1 MAAFVPA
8 ASVVAPAVRED
19 VPEIVME
26 SVLAAAMDVRG
37 TVPEIAGAVPDVPEA
52 VLVLA
57 AVVPVPVRE
66 PAKTAV
72 QQAVPALVPV
82 PVQAVPEPV
91 RAAVRQTV
99 RDSATTPAPP
109 TVKQRSSLTLGT
121 TSPSD
126 RYESEKSTLGNTL
139 LRKTRWITSIAAEEK
154 RSRAD
159 S

>member
-8 ASVVAPAVRED
+8 ASVVAPAVQAD

-37 TVPEIAGAVPDVPEA
+37 TVPEIAGAVPEA

-57 AVVPVPVRE
+57 AVVPVPARE

-72 QQAVPALVPV
+72 QQAAPALVPV
-82 PVQAVPEPV
+82 PVQAVLEPV

-109 TVKQRSSLTLGT
+109 TVKQKSSLTLGT

-126 RYESEKSTLGNTL
+126 TLSWPWIIPSL
-139 LRKTRWITSIAAEEK
+139 KTRWITSIAAEEK

>member
-19 VPEIVME
+19 VPEIGME

-37 TVPEIAGAVPDVPEA
+37 TVPEIAGDVPDVPEA

-72 QQAVPALVPV
+72 QQAAPALVPV

-109 TVKQRSSLTLGT
+109 TVKQKSSLTLGT

-126 RYESEKSTLGNTL
+126 TLSWPWITPSL
-139 LRKTRWITSIAAEEK
+139 KTRWITSIAAEEK

>member
-8 ASVVAPAVRED
+8 ASVVAPAVRAD

-37 TVPEIAGAVPDVPEA
+37 TVPEIAGAVPDVPEV

-57 AVVPVPVRE
+57 AVVPVPARE

-72 QQAVPALVPV
+72 QQAAPALVPV

-109 TVKQRSSLTLGT
+109 TVKLRSSLTLGT

-126 RYESEKSTLGNTL
+126 TLSWPWIIPSL
-139 LRKTRWITSIAAEEK
+139 KTRWITSIAAEEK